1 MFYRSPN
8 TFVLGL
14 TTMQRFMLSA
24 FSILLVTA
32 AVAPSAQALPEI
44 SEDFDLQT
52 LRLNEFDARDRL
64 APTPQ
69 AESYQAVTE
78 ADYQDYSAQESTKWD
93 APEAQEEDAATTLS
107 VTNRRHESLERN

>member
-1 MFYRSPN
+1 
-8 TFVLGL
+8 
-14 TTMQRFMLSA
+14 MQRFMLSA

-69 AESYQAVTE
+69 TWSSEAE
-78 ADYQDYSAQESTKWD
+78 ADYQEYSDSKPTKWD
-93 APEAQEEDAATTLS
+93 APEAQEEEAAATVS
-107 VTNRRHESLERN
+107 VTSRRQESLDRS